1 MSVVAD
7 TVIIDKKRK
16 VSLMTNY
23 EMKMRYKELMR
34 IAESDCML
42 ESEFN
47 ELQAL
52 FVKLNK

>member
-1 MSVVAD
+1 
-7 TVIIDKKRK
+7 
-16 VSLMTNY
+16 MTTY
-23 EMKMRYKELMR
+23 EMKMRYRELMT

-42 ESEFN
+42 ESEFT

>member
-1 MSVVAD
+1 
-7 TVIIDKKRK
+7 
-16 VSLMTNY
+16 MTLV
-23 EMKMRYKELMR
+23 EMKIRYRELMR

-42 ESEFN
+42 ASEFD